1 MLLENLDRLG
11 RRGHVG
17 AFGHADAA
25 VLHECGGLVA
35 VQLVLRGARHGDVA
49 FHAPRTLA
57 CVVGRFGIA
66 VGVLLD
72 APAEDVFQLHDVF
85 QLFGRDARGVE
96 DVARRIGERHDLGA
110 ELGGLLGGVLRHV
123 ARAGDADRL
132 AFEREAAR
140 REHLLREVA
149 CSVSR
154 RFGAHRRAPP
164 ADTLAGESTGE
175 FVAQTFVLPE
185 HEADFAAAHADVA
198 RRNVGVLSDVARQ
211 FGDERLAE
219 THHLVVG
226 FAFGVEV
233 RTALAAAHRQCREA
247 VLEGLLE
254 GEEFQDR
261 EVHRRVEPNTSF
273 IGTDSAVHL
282 YAVAAVDLDLALVVE
297 PGHAED
303 DDALGF
309 GDAFEHLHLAQD
321 GVHDDVLRQRFGNLL
336 HRLMKFG
343 FTGVFGNDSGHEF
356 VDKFLCF
363 FLHN

>member
-1 MLLENLDRLG
+1 MPYPVASG
-11 RRGHVG
+11 R
-17 AFGHADAA
+17 
-25 VLHECGGLVA
+25 
-35 VQLVLRGARHGDVA
+35 
-49 FHAPRTLA
+49 
-57 CVVGRFGIA
+57 IA
-66 VGVLLD
+66 
-72 APAEDVFQLHDVF
+72 
-85 QLFGRDARGVE
+85 
-96 DVARRIGERHDLGA
+96 
-110 ELGGLLGGVLRHV
+110 
-123 ARAGDADRL
+123 
-132 AFEREAAR
+132 
-140 REHLLREVA
+140 
-149 CSVSR
+149 
-154 RFGAHRRAPP
+154 P

-211 FGDERLAE
+211 LGDERLAE

-226 FAFGVEV
+226 FTLGVEV
-233 RTALAAAHRQCREA
+233 RTALAAAHRQRREA

-297 PGHAED
+297 PRHAED